1 MKLKILIIEDSETL
15 QDGWKESLLRVTP
28 LIEVIQAFSIKEA
41 EKAFSD
47 NSDLSAIAVDAC
59 VPGAYPNTMEL
70 VKKIRKSFLGH
81 MIALSS
87 SDIFNE
93 MILEAGCNHK
103 TTKQKL
109 VNKIKDIF
117 DL

>member
-59 VPGAYPNTMEL
+59 VQVPIPTQWSL
-70 VKKIRKSFLGH
+70 
-81 MIALSS
+81 
-87 SDIFNE
+87 
-93 MILEAGCNHK
+93 
-103 TTKQKL
+103 
-109 VNKIKDIF
+109 
-117 DL
+117 